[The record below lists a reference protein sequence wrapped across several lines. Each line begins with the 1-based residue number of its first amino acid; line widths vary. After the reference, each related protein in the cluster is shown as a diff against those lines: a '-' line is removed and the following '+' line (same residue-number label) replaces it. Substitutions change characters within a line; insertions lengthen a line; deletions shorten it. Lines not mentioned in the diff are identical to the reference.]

1 MIGSA
6 IPGSARLQPGA
17 GSVTVNV
24 GMQFTRQAGAWRS
37 RVTLL
42 HMTRYVA
49 FLRAINVGGHV
60 VKMEALRKLFESMGF
75 QRVETYIASG
85 NVIFDSEA
93 RKTSSLEK
101 KIEDQLKTALGYEVG
116 TFLRSIHELTTLV
129 ETIPF
134 VAGEIEGAPSLQV
147 GFVRDGLSAEEQEAG
162 DRRSMITS
170 TRSALVLAKSSGC
183 AIRRFQSRQSRAISA
198 RGRF

>member
-1 MIGSA
+1 M
-6 IPGSARLQPGA
+6 LY
-17 GSVTVNV
+17 
-24 GMQFTRQAGAWRS
+24 
-37 RVTLL
+37 
-42 HMTRYVA
+42 MTRYVA

-93 RKTSSLEK
+93 RKTSALEK

-134 VAGEIEGAPSLQV
+134 TAVEIERASTLQV
-147 GFVRDGLSAEEQEAG
+147 GFLRDGLSC
-162 DRRSMITS
+162 RRSKTGDI
-170 TRSALVLAKSSGC
+170 A
-183 AIRRFQSRQSRAISA
+183 Q
-198 RGRF
+198 